1 MDAHRVPIVGDRMG
15 LRLFLAEAEPGVRGL
30 QVPDHLATLAL
41 EFEYSA
47 PTETAKKLGVKT
59 LAASNVGDY
68 EIEVVNPSR
77 LHPAMLLRRTLDL

>member
-1 MDAHRVPIVGDRMG
+1 MDAHRVPIVGDRMR
-15 LRLFLAEAEPGVRGL
+15 LRLFLAQAEPGVRGL

-41 EFEYSA
+41 EFEYRSPA
-47 PTETAKKLGVKT
+47 ETAKELGVEA

-68 EIEVVNPSR
+68 EIEVMNPSR